1 MERNSREVEQRIQP
15 IIDAYEYLVKG
26 IDKKAIGEKERAY
39 GGIIRA
45 GKGKLVESITKNL
58 IEIVWEMTGEPADRL
73 SFAHK
78 AFKFPIKKEYV
89 DKIKQPNIRQYIR
102 DNIDSYY
109 YRFKPDVQVC
119 IDNKFVIGIE
129 CKSYTENAMFKRIL
143 VDFTLLKTTYRDL
156 NCVLLQL
163 ESQLGGDYSELN
175 HIAYGS
181 PSTHTL
187 LSYFDIYLHI
197 ITLLEGE
204 RKVDRPIHKSEFYKP
219 LKRES
224 LNRVIDVFKELLEEY
239 K

>member
-1 MERNSREVEQRIQP
+1 MGNKKKKINNRIKS
-15 IIDAYEYLVKG
+15 IIENYEYLVRS
-26 IDKKAIGEKERAY
+26 IDKKAATGGKRAY
-39 GGIIRA
+39 GGLIRA
-45 GKGKLVESITKNL
+45 TKGKLVENITQNL
-58 IEIVWEMTGEPADRL
+58 FEISWDLLGESSSRL

-78 AFKFPIKKEYV
+78 SFKFPIKNKYV
-89 DKIKQPNIRQYIR
+89 EKIAKQDIKQYIL

-143 VDFTLLKTTYRDL
+143 VDFTLLKMHYPKLD
-156 NCVLLQL
+156 CVLLQL

-175 HIAYGS
+175 DITFGS

-187 LSYFDIYLHI
+187 LSYFDVNLHI

-204 RKVDRPIHKSEFYKP
+204 RKVDKPIHKTEYFKRLKKENLYKA
-219 LKRES
+219 LDQIS
-224 LNRVIDVFKELLEEY
+224 ELLKKY
-239 K
+239 Q